1 MVLSLSRRSESM
13 EHQTDL
19 CLICDACLIVASMFR
34 KHSTQ
39 CLSSNMLNYCGTVL
53 WKWSR
58 TSRNTHCFPCCGS
71 CPSTP
76 RWMGWP
82 LDPFP
87 GRLSTLRDLDAFQI
101 DELTV
106 WLLPCGCHLFV
117 GQLNVAILQFWSR
130 CYRPALS
137 AATGFHVLSA
147 EMVDGCYRF
156 KKKKV
161 VSWRP

>member
-1 MVLSLSRRSESM
+1 M

-34 KHSTQ
+34 KQSTQ
-39 CLSSNMLNYCGTVL
+39 CLSSNMLNYCGTVH

-76 RWMGWP
+76 RWMGWT

-87 GRLSTLRDLDAFQI
+87 GRPFNAARFGCVSNWWINCLTASLRVSSFCWTVECGNPSNLKSMLPPRTLCRNGFPCAFCWDGRRMLSLQKKSSILASIKQIRFECNSLR
-101 DELTV
+101 
-106 WLLPCGCHLFV
+106 
-117 GQLNVAILQFWSR
+117 
-130 CYRPALS
+130 
-137 AATGFHVLSA
+137 
-147 EMVDGCYRF
+147 
-156 KKKKV
+156 
-161 VSWRP
+161 